1 MGRKK
6 VVLQVKS
13 EEGVLESLEEIVGME
28 NVERVLMLV
37 DQMVVVAHLW
47 MEQ

>member
-13 EEGVLESLEEIVGME
+13 EEAVLELLKEIVGME
-28 NVERVLMLV
+28 NVERVLKLA

>member
-1 MGRKK
+1 MGRET

-13 EEGVLESLEEIVGME
+13 EEAILESLKEIVGME
-28 NVERVLMLV
+28 NVERVLKLV
-37 DQMVVVAHLW
+37 DQMMVAARLW